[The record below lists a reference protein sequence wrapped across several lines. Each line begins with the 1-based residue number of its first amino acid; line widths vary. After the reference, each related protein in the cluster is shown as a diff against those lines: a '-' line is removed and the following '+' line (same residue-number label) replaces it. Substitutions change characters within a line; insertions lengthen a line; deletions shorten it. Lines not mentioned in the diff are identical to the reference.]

1 MRIILINTFCGFRS
15 TGRICTDYA
24 EKMSAEGNIVKIA
37 YGRGPVEEKF
47 EKYAVKIGGDMDVY
61 CHAANARLL
70 DNTGFASRKATAR
83 FLKWVDDFNP
93 DFIWLHNLHGYYI
106 NIELLF
112 KWIHKHPEKK
122 YKWTLHDCW
131 AVTGHCAHFVTTRCE
146 KWKCKCYSCPELDA
160 YPKTFCPWN
169 VEKNYNKKK
178 TLFTGVSDMTIVTPS
193 NWLKGI
199 VEESYLKDYP
209 IEVLPTQL
217 DTSIFRPADT
227 KDIEAIRDQYKI
239 GDKKLILGAASD
251 WTEKKGLYDFIRL
264 SEKLSDVD
272 PGRYVIVL
280 VGLDDK
286 QMKMM
291 SEYSHKSDDKD
302 LSKVEIIGIRRTAN
316 RQQMALLYSAADV
329 FVNMTYEDTLPT
341 VNLEAE
347 ACGTRVITY
356 DVGGCQE
363 TIKRSDSKCVRTGD
377 LEAVIKELR

>member
-1 MRIILINTFCGFRS
+1 
-15 TGRICTDYA
+15 
-24 EKMSAEGNIVKIA
+24 
-37 YGRGPVEEKF
+37 
-47 EKYAVKIGGDMDVY
+47 
-61 CHAANARLL
+61 
-70 DNTGFASRKATAR
+70 
-83 FLKWVDDFNP
+83 
-93 DFIWLHNLHGYYI
+93 
-106 NIELLF
+106 
-112 KWIHKHPEKK
+112 
-122 YKWTLHDCW
+122 
-131 AVTGHCAHFVTTRCE
+131 
-146 KWKCKCYSCPELDA
+146 
-160 YPKTFCPWN
+160 
-169 VEKNYNKKK
+169 
-178 TLFTGVSDMTIVTPS
+178 MTIVTPS

-280 VGLDDK
+280 VGLDYK

-291 SEYSHKSDDKD
+291 SEYSHKSDDKE